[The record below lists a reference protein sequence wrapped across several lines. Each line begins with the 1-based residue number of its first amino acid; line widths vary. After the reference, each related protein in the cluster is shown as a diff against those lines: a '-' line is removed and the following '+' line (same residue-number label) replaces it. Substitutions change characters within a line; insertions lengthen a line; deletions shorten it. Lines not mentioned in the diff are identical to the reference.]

1 MDNAAVHSAVPES
14 FEASAVV
21 ASVVAVVVAASKAAA
36 FEVALTG
43 YPADL
48 AAGSSKV
55 FVVVAPAAASD
66 VASVVVV
73 AAAAAAAAAVPL
85 TQQSVAFDVAFVP
98 MKAAPHL
105 CLCSHYNTSPC
116 H

>member
-73 AAAAAAAAAVPL
+73 AAAAVPL